1 MERIA
6 AGDASGSVA
15 WLPWNPAAFARARA
29 ERAPVLL
36 HIGAAWCPCSAEMSR
51 TTYRDPAVCR
61 LVERAFVPVRVDA
74 DRRPDINERYN
85 LGGWPTTVFLTP
97 AGQLLGGETYVD
109 AARMT
114 ALLERV
120 AEAFAQRH
128 DEVNAPRTPPP
139 AERAPE
145 PPDSGRDLDRWLEQ
159 HLLER
164 FDPQHGGF
172 GTAPKHVHA
181 AAVRFALRRS
191 GAAAGP
197 LREVASRTLDA
208 IGWSGLYD
216 DVDGGVFRYCA
227 ARDWTA
233 PHVEKL
239 LAVNASVLDL
249 LLEGCLVL
257 GEPQYRE
264 RAAHLIRYVLDTLA
278 DRAAGGFFASQY
290 ADDGYY
296 AAPAAER
303 GRLAG
308 PPVDRSVYAAGT
320 ARMAAALLRA
330 AEVFGDSSLL
340 EFAVTSLERVAGDTY
355 ERGGG
360 VAHAVGDGEIARG
373 LLADQVAVSDTLLDL
388 YGATE
393 RDVYLDLAQEL
404 MRFCFRALWD
414 TGRGGFVD
422 RVVAADDVGLLR
434 EPLRPFA
441 VNCAAVRVLARLSR
455 LTGQDDFRE
464 RAAAT
469 LASLLP
475 GARQRGVDAAPWAL
489 AALELQD

>member
-1 MERIA
+1 MERTA
-6 AGDASGSVA
+6 AAASGSVA
-15 WLPWNPAAFARARA
+15 WLPWSAAAFARARA

-36 HIGAAWCPCSAEMSR
+36 HIGAAWCRWSAEMCR
-51 TTYRDPAVCR
+51 TTYQDPAVCR
-61 LVERAFVPVRVDA
+61 LVERSFVPVRVDA

-114 ALLERV
+114 TLLERV
-120 AEAFAQRH
+120 AEAFARRH
-128 DEVNAPRTPPP
+128 DEVGAPRTPP
-139 AERAPE
+139 ADRASE
-145 PPDSGRDLDRWLEQ
+145 SRDSRPDLERWLEQ

-164 FDPQHGGF
+164 FDSRHGGF

-181 AAVRFALRRS
+181 AAARFALRRS
-191 GAAAGP
+191 AAAGGP

-249 LLEGCLVL
+249 LLEGGSVL
-257 GEPQYRE
+257 REPRYRE
-264 RAAHLIRYVLDTLA
+264 RAAHLLRYVIETLA
-278 DRAAGGFFASQY
+278 DREAGGFFASQY
-290 ADDGYY
+290 ADDAYY

-320 ARMAAALLRA
+320 ARMAAALLHA
-330 AEVFGDSSLL
+330 AEVFGDSSLV
-340 EFAVTSLERVAGDTY
+340 EFAVDSLERVAGATY

-360 VAHAVGDGEIARG
+360 IAHAVGDGEIARG
-373 LLADQVAVSDTLLDL
+373 LLADQVAVSDALLDL

-404 MRFCFRALWD
+404 MRFCLRVLWD
-414 TGRGGFVD
+414 AGRGGFVD
-422 RVVAADDVGLLR
+422 RVVAEDDVGLLR

-441 VNCAAVRVLARLSR
+441 VNCTAVRVLARLGR
-455 LTGQDDFRE
+455 LTGADDFRE

-475 GARQRGVDAAPWAL
+475 AARQRGVDAAPWGL
-489 AALELQD
+489 AALELRD

>member
-1 MERIA
+1 
-6 AGDASGSVA
+6 
-15 WLPWNPAAFARARA
+15 
-29 ERAPVLL
+29 
-36 HIGAAWCPCSAEMSR
+36 MSR

-120 AEAFAQRH
+120 AEAFARRH
-128 DEVNAPRTPPP
+128 DEVNAPRTPP
-139 AERAPE
+139 AGRAPE
-145 PPDSGRDLDRWLEQ
+145 PPDNGGDLDRWLEQ

-191 GAAAGP
+191 GAGAGP

-208 IGWSGLYD
+208 IGWSGGVRRRGRRGLPLLRGARL
-216 DVDGGVFRYCA
+216 DGA
-227 ARDWTA
+227 ARGEA
-233 PHVEKL
+233 
-239 LAVNASVLDL
+239 AGRQCQRARSVAR
-249 LLEGCLVL
+249 GRP
-257 GEPQYRE
+257 GAR
-264 RAAHLIRYVLDTLA
+264 RAAIP
-278 DRAAGGFFASQY
+278 RAGRAPPAVRPRHAGG
-290 ADDGYY
+290 
-296 AAPAAER
+296 PR
-303 GRLAG
+303 GRGFLRQPVRRRRLLRGPGRRARPIGRSAG
-308 PPVDRSVYAAGT
+308 RT
-320 ARMAAALLRA
+320 ARCTPPGRRA
-330 AEVFGDSSLL
+330 WPRRCCVPPRCSATRRCSSSRSPRSSVWP
-340 EFAVTSLERVAGDTY
+340 ATRTSG
-355 ERGGG
+355 GGG

-404 MRFCFRALWD
+404 MRFC
-414 TGRGGFVD
+414 
-422 RVVAADDVGLLR
+422 
-434 EPLRPFA
+434 
-441 VNCAAVRVLARLSR
+441 CAPCG
-455 LTGQDDFRE
+455 T
-464 RAAAT
+464 RAAAGSST
-469 LASLLP
+469 GWSPQTTSACCGSRSGRSP
-475 GARQRGVDAAPWAL
+475 STARRCACWRG
-489 AALELQD
+489 

>member
-1 MERIA
+1 MERTA
-6 AGDASGSVA
+6 AAASGSVA
-15 WLPWNPAAFARARA
+15 WLPWGAAAFARARA

-36 HIGAAWCPCSAEMSR
+36 HIGAAWCRWSAQMSR

-97 AGQLLGGETYVD
+97 AGGLLGGETYVD

-120 AEAFAQRH
+120 AEAFARRRG
-128 DEVNAPRTPPP
+128 EVDAPRTPPP
-139 AERAPE
+139 ARPSD
-145 PPDSGRDLDRWLEQ
+145 PPASGRDLDRWLEQ
-159 HLLER
+159 QLLER

-172 GTAPKHVHA
+172 GAGPKHVHA

-191 GAAAGP
+191 GAAGGP

-208 IGWSGLYD
+208 IGWGGLYD
-216 DVDGGVFRYCA
+216 DVDGGAFRYCA

-239 LAVNASVLDL
+239 LAVNAGVLEL
-249 LLEGCLVL
+249 LLEGCVAL

-264 RAAHLIRYVLDTLA
+264 RAAHLLRYVVGTLA
-278 DRAAGGFFASQY
+278 NREAGGFFASQH
-290 ADDGYY
+290 ADADYY

-320 ARMAAALLRA
+320 ARMAGALLRA
-330 AEVFGDSSLL
+330 AEVFGDSSLV
-340 EFAVTSLERVAGDTY
+340 EFAATSLERVAGETY

-373 LLADQVAVSDTLLDL
+373 LLADQVAVSDALLDL
-388 YGATE
+388 YAAAE

-404 MRFCFRALWD
+404 MRFCLRALWD
-414 TGRGGFVD
+414 AGRGGFVD
-422 RVVAADDVGLLR
+422 RVVAEDDVGLLR

-441 VNCAAVRVLARLSR
+441 VNCTAVRVLARLGR
-455 LTGQDDFRE
+455 LTGRDDFRE

-469 LASLLP
+469 LESLLP
-475 GARQRGVDAAPWAL
+475 EVRGQGVDAAPWGL
-489 AALELQD
+489 AALELRD

>member
-15 WLPWNPAAFARARA
+15 WLPWSPAAFARARA
-29 ERAPVLL
+29 EGAPVLL
-36 HIGAAWCPCSAEMSR
+36 HIGAAWCRWSAEMSR

-120 AEAFAQRH
+120 AEAFARRH
-128 DEVNAPRTPPP
+128 DEVNAPRTPP
-139 AERAPE
+139 AGRAPE
-145 PPDSGRDLDRWLEQ
+145 PPDNGGDLDRWLEQ

-191 GAAAGP
+191 GAGAGP

-208 IGWSGLYD
+208 IGWSGVYD

-249 LLEGCLVL
+249 LLEGGLVL

-264 RAAHLIRYVLDTLA
+264 RAAHLLRYVLDTLA

-296 AAPAAER
+296 GAPAAER

-340 EFAVTSLERVAGDTY
+340 ELAVTSLERVAGDTY

-404 MRFCFRALWD
+404 MRFCLRALWD
-414 TGRGGFVD
+414 AGRGGFVD

-475 GARQRGVDAAPWAL
+475 GARQRGVGAAPWAL
-489 AALELQD
+489 AALELQG

>member
-1 MERIA
+1 MERTA
-6 AGDASGSVA
+6 AAAASGSVA
-15 WLPWNPAAFARARA
+15 WLPWSAAAFARARA

-36 HIGAAWCPCSAEMSR
+36 HIGAAWCRWSARMSR

-97 AGQLLGGETYVD
+97 AGGLLGGETYVD

-120 AEAFAQRH
+120 AEAFARRR
-128 DEVNAPRTPPP
+128 DEVDAPRTPPAAGRSSDPP
-139 AERAPE
+139 AG
-145 PPDSGRDLDRWLEQ
+145 GRDLDGWLEQ
-159 HLLER
+159 HLLDR
-164 FDPQHGGF
+164 FDPRHGGF
-172 GTAPKHVHA
+172 GAAPKHVHA

-191 GAAAGP
+191 GAAGAP

-208 IGWSGLYD
+208 IGWGGLYD
-216 DVDGGVFRYCA
+216 EVDGGVFRYCA

-239 LAVNASVLDL
+239 LAVNAGVLEL
-249 LLEGCLVL
+249 LLEGCVAL
-257 GEPQYRE
+257 GEPRYRE
-264 RAAHLIRYVLDTLA
+264 RAAHLLRYVVGTLA
-278 DRAAGGFFASQY
+278 DREAGGFFASQY
-290 ADDGYY
+290 ADADYY
-296 AAPAAER
+296 TTPADER

-320 ARMAAALLRA
+320 ARMAGALLRA
-330 AEVFGDSSLL
+330 AEVFGDSSLV
-340 EFAVTSLERVAGDTY
+340 EFAVTSLERVAGETY

-373 LLADQVAVSDTLLDL
+373 LLADQVAVSDALLDL

-404 MRFCFRALWD
+404 MRFCLRALWD
-414 TGRGGFVD
+414 ARRGGFVD
-422 RVVAADDVGLLR
+422 RVVADDDVGLLR

-441 VNCAAVRVLARLSR
+441 ANCTAVRVLARLGR
-455 LTGQDDFRE
+455 LTGADDFRE

-469 LASLLP
+469 LESLLP
-475 GARQRGVDAAPWAL
+475 ETRPRGVDAAPWAL
-489 AALELQD
+489 AALALRD